1 MVKLDWKAEMSQTL
15 GPDCSQ
21 ADLFGARITLL
32 GGECVPITCAGVY
45 EFDSGLLHFVF
56 SNCSNSEA
64 AHRCVF
70 NF

>member
-1 MVKLDWKAEMSQTL
+1 MSQTL

-21 ADLFGARITLL
+21 GNLFGACIPLFC
-32 GGECVPITCAGVY
+32 GECVPITCAAVY
-45 EFDSGLLHFVF
+45 EFDSQLLHFVF

-64 AHRCVF
+64 AHRFIF